1 MEKIFIIIIIF
12 VGLIPLAF
20 GEVFIQNDQQYIGD
34 DNALHIVGEI
44 INNLQVPLNQINIH
58 VTLLDEDGNLIAI
71 KETSSLVNTI
81 MPGMKSPFDLVL
93 TDYEVKKTKSYSF
106 ELDYKVSPP
115 KNRAID
121 ITESELSR
129 DNYNNLMITGTVI
142 NRGDITAN
150 TVAVIATLYDNEGNV
165 AAVSRVHPEPDY
177 LRANDYAFFV
187 ISIPDKIQT
196 NGINDYTLIAESEEY
211 AAVPEFPAGTFVLL
225 VGTLCAYIG
234 ITKYSGKIIPNLISV
249 TNLR

>member
-1 MEKIFIIIIIF
+1 MKKFFIIIIIF
-12 VGLIPLAF
+12 VGLMPLAF

-44 INNLQVPLNQINIH
+44 INNLEVPLNQINVH

-93 TDYEVKKTKSYSF
+93 TDNEVKKTKSYSF

-115 KNRAID
+115 KNQAID

-129 DNYNNLMITGTVI
+129 DNYNNLIITGTVT

-150 TVAVIATLYDNEGNV
+150 TVAVIVTLYDNEGNV

-177 LRANDYAFFV
+177 LRANDYVFFV
-187 ISIPDKIQT
+187 VSIPDKIQT

-211 AAVPEFPAGTFVLL
+211 AAVPEFPVGTFVLL
-225 VGTLCAYIG
+225 VATLSAYIG
-234 ITKYSGKIIPNLISV
+234 ITRYSGRIIPNLISA